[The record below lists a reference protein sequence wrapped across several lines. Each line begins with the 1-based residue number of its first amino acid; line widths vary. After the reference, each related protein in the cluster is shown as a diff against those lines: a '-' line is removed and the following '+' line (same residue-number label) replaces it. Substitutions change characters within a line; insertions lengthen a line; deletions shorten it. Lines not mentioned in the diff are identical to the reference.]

1 MGTGAS
7 KRDER
12 EEEVHKSESSKV
24 IDEIVDRYLAD
35 ELVNNP
41 RIPDFIEKRL
51 YRNMV
56 KIIIGIIKDTSEHA
70 NVEVLGHKITFS
82 MEPIVSRQE

>member
-7 KRDER
+7 KRDEK
-12 EEEVHKSESSKV
+12 EEVYKSESSKV
-24 IDEIVDRYLAD
+24 INEIVDRYLPD

-51 YRNMV
+51 YQNVV
-56 KIIIGIIKDTSEHA
+56 KIIIGIIKDTSEHPS
-70 NVEVLGHKITFS
+70 VELLGHKITFS

>member
-7 KRDER
+7 KRDEK
-12 EEEVHKSESSKV
+12 EEVYKSESSKV

-56 KIIIGIIKDTSEHA
+56 KIIIGIIKDTSENA
-70 NVEVLGHKITFS
+70 NVEVLGRKITSS
-82 MEPIVSRQE
+82 MEPIVSRLE